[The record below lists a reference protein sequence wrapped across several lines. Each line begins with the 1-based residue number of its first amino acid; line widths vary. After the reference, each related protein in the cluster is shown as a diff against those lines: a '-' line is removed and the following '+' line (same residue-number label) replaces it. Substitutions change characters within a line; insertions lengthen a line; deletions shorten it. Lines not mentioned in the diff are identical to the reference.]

1 MSVNEKMTNIA
12 EAIRMHSNIEG
23 PLTLEDMAASIP
35 SVYDAGKQA
44 EYDEFWDMFQKNG
57 SRNSYIRGFWGWDGS
72 KLKPKYDIILTGN
85 AESMFRS
92 TTGVKSFPKHLE
104 ECGITFDSSKCT
116 NFGDFF
122 YGSEIEE
129 ISELDA
135 SNSDNYASMFGGSPK
150 LKSIQKLKLNPQPS
164 YGSPYLSMFPSS
176 LETLIVEGGIG
187 KKGFNVSHC
196 TKLTHESLM
205 SIINCLVDYSASGTT
220 YTVTFGTTNLTKL
233 TESEKAIATQKG
245 WTLA

>member
-57 SRNSYIRGFWGWDGS
+57 SRTAYNRCFYGWDGS
-72 KLKPKYDIILTGN
+72 KLRPKYDIVIIGD
-85 AESMFRS
+85 APSMFRL
-92 TTGVKSFPKHLE
+92 TTGIKSFPKHLE

-116 NFGDFF
+116 DFGDFF
-122 YGSEIEE
+122 QGSQIEEIEE
-129 ISELDA
+129 FDGSG
-135 SNSDNYASMFGGSPK
+135 SKNYAYMFSGCPK
-150 LKSIQKLKLNPQPS
+150 LKSIRNLKLNPQPS
-164 YGSPYLSMFPSS
+164 YGSPYLSMFPSV

-187 KKGFNVSHC
+187 RNGFNVSHC

-205 SIINCLVDYSASGTT
+205 SIINALVDYSGSGTT
-220 YTVTFGTTNLTKL
+220 YTMTMGTTNLAKL
-233 TESEKAIATQKG
+233 TDGEKAIATQKG